1 MSTKRQYKV
10 SGFTLVE
17 TMAAVAILLLVLVT
31 AMNSLMYV
39 VRMERINSVQNELDI
54 QVRTT
59 MERLRQDLRLSSMDY
74 IFVYPQ
80 GSPTNSA
87 ISFPKARDDDGD
99 GLIEL
104 DADGKII
111 WDITLVYHV
120 WQATPN
126 ELRLTTFDPRDN
138 TLTDAQRQAQL
149 ESVVLNGN
157 GYSTF
162 NGQNARTRALFRNL
176 FTWNVRGRGA
186 QFDLYSPA
194 VVRMRNVAIGTAL
207 LAPGNH
213 TFKFTV
219 VGKNALSTGYKIGLD
234 QLVVSP
240 CGVERE
246 AEDQLATATY
256 SGAVP
261 TKEYMSQGA
270 WGANYQLAFPATGP
284 GDSFTLTMENDRWEE
299 TNFKGVGALCEDT
312 TVFFDESLS
321 PADFVVALPGHTNA
335 WTASA
340 QTLDLNA
347 KNTSGGALRGSAVR
361 VMVRGGATYDG
372 GAIENSGP
380 FHCAW
385 FYAST
390 FGKLKIN
397 GAFISKAANATNYSP
412 DAVDNGIQLQ
422 FYYSGGGSA
431 GNTIEIPP
439 GDYARAEL
447 PAGAT
452 MYIDKAESYI
462 ISYLVDP
469 DSGKADA
476 RYWTEAHPPNSNGVP
491 WGCYIIPASANPGL
505 AETRAAVW
513 SSNTNIIRSANL
525 YGLTHVHLLA
535 PPVGR
540 FTSQIVDT
548 GQPAPQYTEILWN
561 AVKQS
566 GSDLKMRV
574 RTGNQPDMSDAP
586 DWTNVTAMSSPGAI
600 SPGNKRYVQFQAELF
615 SGSGGWN
622 IAKLKDATIRWN
634 GITRLTDISGTF
646 TMGPEYGIM
655 EVTVDNK
662 PLVRAMTIDL
672 TIYKD
677 VPGFGGRGSNRLT
690 STLTT
695 EVEPRNT
702 GK

>member
-1 MSTKRQYKV
+1 MKCTGQNRIA
-10 SGFTLVE
+10 GFTLVE
-17 TMAAVAILLLVLVT
+17 TMAALGILLLVLVT
-31 AMNSLMYV
+31 ALNSWMYI

-120 WQATPN
+120 WSSTPN

-138 TLTDAQRQAQL
+138 TLTDAQRQSQL
-149 ESVVLNGN
+149 ESVVVYGN

-186 QFDLYSPA
+186 QFDAYSPT
-194 VVRMRNVAIGTAL
+194 VIRMRNVEFGTAL

-213 TFKFTV
+213 EFKFTV
-219 VGKNALSTGYKIGLD
+219 VDKNAQSTGYKIGLD
-234 QLVVSP
+234 MLVVSP

-246 AEDQLATATY
+246 AEDQLPATAA
-256 SGAVP
+256 SGATPV
-261 TKEYMSQGA
+261 KEFMSQGA
-270 WGANYQLAFPATGP
+270 WSGNYQLSFPATGP
-284 GDSFTLTMENDRWEE
+284 GATFTLTMENDRWEE
-299 TNFKGVGALCEDT
+299 TNFKGVGALCEDS
-312 TVFFDESLS
+312 VVYFDESLS
-321 PADFVVALPGHTNA
+321 TPDFVVALPGHTNA
-335 WTASA
+335 WTASS
-340 QTLDLNA
+340 QTLDLNR
-347 KNTSGGALRGSAVR
+347 KNSSAGALKGCAVR
-361 VMVRGGATYDG
+361 VMVRGGSTYDG

-390 FGKLKIN
+390 YGKLKIK
-397 GAFISKAANATNYSP
+397 GAFLSRAADATNYSP
-412 DAVDNGIQLQ
+412 DAVDNGIQLV
-422 FYYSGGGSA
+422 FYNSA
-431 GNTIEIPP
+431 GAKVGNEVEIAP
-439 GDYARAEL
+439 GDYARGQL
-447 PAGAT
+447 PSGAT

-462 ISYLVDP
+462 ISYLVDE

-476 RYWTEAHPPNSNGVP
+476 RYWTEAHPPNSNGIP
-491 WGCYIIPASANPGL
+491 WGCYIIPDTDDPGL

-548 GQPAPQYTEILWN
+548 GQSAPQYSDISWNSIL
-561 AVKQS
+561 QS
-566 GSDLKMRV
+566 GSSIKMRV
-574 RTGNQPDMSDAP
+574 RTGNQADLSDAP
-586 DWTNVTAMSSPGAI
+586 DWTNITAMTSPGSI
-600 SPGNKRYVQFQAELF
+600 NPGNKRYVQFQAEMF
-615 SGSGGWN
+615 SGSGGWK
-622 IAKLKDATIRWN
+622 IPKLKDVTIRWN
-634 GITRLTDISGTF
+634 GITRLTDIGGTL
-646 TMGPEYGIM
+646 TMGPDYGIM

-662 PLVRAMTIDL
+662 PLVRGMTVDL